1 MSRPFAFDARTVQDH
16 FPGIARYGFNLVSAM
31 LELDSEQQ
39 FELLAPDPRLNTR
52 FDLSSWKSK
61 TNARVTTI
69 PAPLFS
75 LAGQWRARQW
85 IARVRPRLYHSPY
98 YLMPYGTPCPS
109 IVTVHD
115 LIPLLYPQYFTALQR
130 LVFGM
135 AMRLA
140 VGRAR
145 WIIADSESTARDLRA
160 RLHARTDR
168 VVVIHLGVDATMQP
182 APAERIETMR
192 ARYGL
197 AESYVLYVGSNKP
210 HKNLARLV
218 EAYARIAGREQTP
231 LVVAG
236 HWDAEH
242 PEARERAEQLGLG
255 QSVRWLGAIPA
266 GDLPALYSGATL
278 FVFPSEYE
286 GFGLPVLEAMACGTP
301 AITSNVS
308 SLPEVAGDAALTVA
322 PSDTE
327 ALSDA
332 IARVLHDGDLRTQM
346 RARGLRQAAQF
357 NWRDAARETAN
368 VYAEVLGSNHERV

>member
-1 MSRPFAFDARTVQDH
+1 MNRLFAFDARTVQDH

-31 LELDSEQQ
+31 LDLDTGQQ
-39 FELLAPDPRLNTR
+39 FELLGPPPELNTR
-52 FDLSSWKSK
+52 FDLSPWQSK
-61 TNARVTTI
+61 ANARVTTI
-69 PAPLFS
+69 PASLFS

-85 IARVRPRLYHSPY
+85 IARVKPRLYHSPY
-98 YLMPYGTPCPS
+98 YLMPYWTPCPS

-115 LIPLLYPQYFTALQR
+115 LIPLLYPQYFTAMQR
-130 LVFGM
+130 LIFGM

-168 VVVIHLGVDATMQP
+168 VVVIHLGVDPVMQP
-182 APAERIETMR
+182 APAENIEALR
-192 ARYGL
+192 AHYGL
-197 AESYVLYVGSNKP
+197 PEPYVLYVGSNKP
-210 HKNLARLV
+210 HKNLLRLV
-218 EAYARIAGREQTP
+218 EAYARIAEREQTP

-266 GDLPALYSGATL
+266 DDLPALYSGATL

-286 GFGLPVLEAMACGTP
+286 GFGLPVLEAMACGAP
-301 AITSNVS
+301 VLCADSS
-308 SLPEVAGDAALTVA
+308 SLPEVAGVAATLID
-322 PSDTE
+322 PRHIEGWSH
-327 ALSDA
+327 A
-332 IARVLHDGDLRTQM
+332 IERLLANAEQRAQM
-346 RARGLRQAAQF
+346 REAGLR
-357 NWRDAARETAN
+357 RAARFAWSETARQTLA
-368 VYAEVLGSNHERV
+368 VYRRGVT